1 MTAMANFIENL
12 HMKALLRYM
21 ILLAFLPTPRAW
33 AQAEAYMADIP
44 TTEGPLEVRM
54 GFTLSNITDVNEK
67 DETIDID
74 GALFLRWKDERLAYE
89 PGSVGYPENYQLG
102 DYSLVARKL
111 FQGDYA
117 VKETFFGWRPYL
129 IIQNGIGDRIKTAIN
144 LGIWPDGTVLY
155 SETFHSTV
163 ETPMDLRLFPFD
175 RQELQ
180 IHVLTL
186 VYGSN
191 QLILV
196 PDDDLSITWEH
207 KTGIAQWK
215 NEGFSYAENT
225 IEMESIS
232 GKARLKSEFVASIH
246 IKRMP
251 QHFLLSIILPLVI
264 LVCLS
269 WIVFW
274 MDEEATSDRINVSF
288 IGILS
293 VVAYYFVI
301 QDSIPSISYIT
312 LIDCFIILTFVILAA
327 TVIISIVVDKL
338 NKSDREHVGD
348 RIDRISR
355 WAFPSFYFSMSLL
368 ITLVFF
374 MVT

>member
-1 MTAMANFIENL
+1 
-12 HMKALLRYM
+12 MKVLLRYVA
-21 ILLAFLPTPRAW
+21 ILTVFLPFQIQ
-33 AQAEAYMADIP
+33 AQVESYIADIP
-44 TTEGPLEVRM
+44 TSEGPLEVRM

-74 GALFLRWKDERLAYE
+74 GAIFLKWKDERLAYE
-89 PGSVGYPENYQLG
+89 PGSVGYPDDHQLE
-102 DYSLVARKL
+102 DYSLVARKV
-111 FQGDYA
+111 FQGDFA
-117 VKETFFGWRPYL
+117 VKETFFGWRPHL
-129 IIQNGIGDRIKTAIN
+129 IIQNGIGDRIKTAIS

-155 SETFHSTV
+155 SETFHATV

-196 PDDDLSITWEH
+196 PDDNLSISWEH
-207 KTGIAQWK
+207 KIGIAQWK
-215 NEGFSYAENT
+215 NEGFSYAGNT
-225 IEMESIS
+225 IEMESMS
-232 GKARLKSEFVASIH
+232 GEIRSKSEIVASIH
-246 IKRMP
+246 INRMP

-312 LIDCFIILTFVILAA
+312 LIDCFIIVTFFSLAA

-338 NKSDREHVGD
+338 NKSGREQMGD
-348 RIDRISR
+348 NIDRISR
-355 WAFPSFYFSMSLL
+355 WAFPSLYFSMSLL
-368 ITLVFF
+368 ITLLFF

>member
-1 MTAMANFIENL
+1 
-12 HMKALLRYM
+12 MKALLRYLF
-21 ILLAFLPTPRAW
+21 ILAIVPISQVG
-33 AQAEAYMADIP
+33 AQEEAYMADIP
-44 TTEGPLEVRM
+44 SSDGPLEVRM
-54 GFTLSNITDVNEK
+54 GLTLSNITDVNEK

-74 GALFLRWKDERLAYE
+74 GAIFLLWKDERLAYD

-102 DYSLVARKL
+102 DYTLVPRKL
-111 FQGDYA
+111 YQGDFA

-129 IIQNGIGDRIKTAIN
+129 IIQNGIGDRTITTMG
-144 LGIWPDGTVLY
+144 LGVWPDGTVQY
-155 SETFHSTV
+155 SETFHAKV

-175 RQELQ
+175 SQELQ
-180 IHVLTL
+180 VHVMALL
-186 VYGSN
+186 YRSK

-196 PDDDLSITWEH
+196 TDDNLSVSWDHEI
-207 KTGIAQWK
+207 GIAQWK
-215 NEGFSYAENT
+215 NEGFSFAENT
-225 IEMESIS
+225 LELAPKNGET
-232 GKARLKSEFVASIH
+232 LTKSEVIASIH

-312 LIDCFIILTFVILAA
+312 LIDCFMIVTFFILAA
-327 TVIISIVVDKL
+327 SVIITLIVDKQ
-338 NKSDREHVGD
+338 NKSERVHVGD
-348 RIDRISR
+348 KIDLIAR
-355 WAFPSFYFSMSLL
+355 WAFPSFYISVSLL
-368 ITLVFF
+368 ITLIFHLA
-374 MVT
+374 T

>member
-1 MTAMANFIENL
+1 
-12 HMKALLRYM
+12 MKALLRYVA
-21 ILLAFLPTPRAW
+21 ILTVFLPFQIQ
-33 AQAEAYMADIP
+33 AQVESYKADIP
-44 TTEGPLEVRM
+44 TIEGPLKVRM

-74 GALFLRWKDERLAYE
+74 GAIFLRWKDERLAYD
-89 PGSVGYPENYQLG
+89 PGSVGYPDDYQLG

-111 FQGDYA
+111 FQGDFA
-117 VKETFFGWRPYL
+117 VKETFLGWRPYL
-129 IIQNGIGDRIKTAIN
+129 IIQNGIGDRIKTAMN

-155 SETFHSTV
+155 SEAFHATV

-180 IHVLTL
+180 VHVLTL
-186 VYGSN
+186 VYGRN

-207 KTGIAQWK
+207 NTGIAQWK

-225 IEMESIS
+225 IEMESIN
-232 GKARLKSEFVASIH
+232 GKVRLKSEIVASIH

-312 LIDCFIILTFVILAA
+312 LIDCFIIVTFFILAA

-338 NKSDREHVGD
+338 NKSDREHMGD
-348 RIDRISR
+348 KIDRISR

-368 ITLVFF
+368 ITLLFF